1 MNVASLQG
9 VIPVLDQR
17 GRHWVICGHA
27 QLMACTHATVFI
39 ADIIINQ
46 GGVMGERRQSS

>member
-17 GRHWVICGHA
+17 GRHWVTCGHA
-27 QLMACTHATVFI
+27 QLMTRTHA
-39 ADIIINQ
+39 DIVINQ
-46 GGVMGERRQSS
+46 GGAMAGGRQSS